1 MQQLSLI
8 PAEKPVHG
16 GDHKLG
22 QRKTLRPLAC
32 DRPIHLILKAREA
45 FQADI
50 GAAVLENARRI
61 AEKFRIR
68 IFDHAVGHDHVHL
81 VLKIPHRR
89 EYVKFIR
96 ALTGVLARKFGI
108 EFLEKKQADA
118 EGKSKLTLSTASGGW
133 FTPGLKFYA
142 VDVAPLQVTAAGA
155 ESLLSE
161 RSTPILVSAPVGRG
175 RVVALGDP
183 WLYNEYLYTQDNR
196 RLAEELFR
204 KLLR

>member
-96 ALTGVLARKFGI
+96 ALTGVLARKFGKGFWK
-108 EFLEKKQADA
+108 ELPYTRVASWGRDYSNLSRYLEQNRLEAGG
-118 EGKSKLTLSTASGGW
+118 EMPYKLRFW
-133 FTPGLKFYA
+133 KM
-142 VDVAPLQVTAAGA
+142 
-155 ESLLSE
+155 
-161 RSTPILVSAPVGRG
+161 
-175 RVVALGDP
+175 
-183 WLYNEYLYTQDNR
+183 DN
-196 RLAEELFR
+196 FGSP
-204 KLLR
+204 